1 MRLLNA
7 YGSDLLALPVQ
18 LETQYWTGNYFATNA
33 ADNCTAFQASSI
45 GLGGYTAGLAACE
58 THITPSGTLAVVA
71 GKLPGS
77 GLVLT
82 KPGNGNGG
90 SVNLTVFLGATAS
103 GNTCVSTTESA
114 ASAANLPWF
123 GGNLG
128 ARATFGI
135 YKSKLIYRRENY

>member
-7 YGSDLLALPVQ
+7 YGSELLALPVS
-18 LETQYWTGNYFATNA
+18 LETQYWTGNYFVTNS

-45 GLGGYTAGLAACE
+45 GLGSYTAGLTACE
-58 THITPSGTLAVVA
+58 THLTPSGTLALVA

-90 SVNLTVFLGATAS
+90 SVNLTVFLGVTAS

-114 ASAANLPWF
+114 ASAANLPWL